1 MIATI
6 CGCERKSFQ
15 AAKRK
20 HEEEEEAKLRDYTE
34 QREVEKE
41 RLEQELEE
49 LKDKQVSS
57 GVASGGGGGGGG
69 GAGGWWGGVGGG
81 GGGGGAGGYA

>member
-1 MIATI
+1 MIVLL
-6 CGCERKSFQ
+6 CGCERKVFQ

-34 QREVEKE
+34 QREIEKE

-49 LKDKQVSS
+49 LKDKQVRTIIS
-57 GVASGGGGGGGG
+57 GTAMP
-69 GAGGWWGGVGGG
+69 GV
-81 GGGGGAGGYA
+81 